1 MYYDSV
7 MYTQSGKLY
16 DYLTGDFESLR
27 LKGYMVIPNV
37 ISNVDFHK
45 QNILNDISKHVPRHV
60 DTRLIQDYG
69 SGQWE
74 STWKCR
80 LETLPVWNKLFKTD
94 SLLSSFDGITY
105 VPRQQLSD
113 LGQELNVHGEPTWMH
128 RDQNICNT
136 NFADTIQGFVSL
148 TNANEE
154 SYSTVF
160 FQPRENETAEN
171 MIYDFHQ
178 KFCVMTT
185 RSGRVVPKRISFDD
199 NKNDDDYHPFDET
212 QLEWWRQH
220 SRFVKPNL
228 KKGDMLLWLSSM
240 PHAGATIPNSIAHDL
255 TEDRLGIFVSMLPKT
270 FATIDVLRNRR
281 ELAKTG
287 ATSTHN
293 VIRPRIFK
301 TPVAF
306 KVDYTDPILAKS
318 RTKLIG

>member
-1 MYYDSV
+1 MV
-7 MYTQSGKLY
+7 TQSGKVY
-16 DYLTGDFESLR
+16 EYLTEEFEPLLS
-27 LKGYMVIPNV
+27 KGYMVIPNV
-37 ISNVDFHK
+37 VSNVDLHK
-45 QNILNDISKHVPRHV
+45 ENILKDISIHVPRNV
-60 DTRLIQDYG
+60 DTRLIQGYG

-80 LETLPVWNKLFKTD
+80 FETLPVWNRLFNTE
-94 SLLSSFDGITY
+94 SLISSFDGITF
-105 VPRQQLSD
+105 VPRQQLSS
-113 LGQELNVHGEPTWMH
+113 LGQELNIHGEPTWMH

-148 TNANEE
+148 SNANDE

-160 FQPRENETAEN
+160 FEPRENETAED
-171 MIYDFHQ
+171 MIYEFHQ
-178 KFCVMTT
+178 QFSVMTT
-185 RSGRVVPKRISFDD
+185 RSGRKVSKRIQFDD
-199 NKNDDDYHPFDET
+199 SKNDDDYHPFDEA

-220 SRFVKPNL
+220 SQFVKPNL

-240 PHAGATIPNSIAHDL
+240 PHAGATIPNPIVNDS
-255 TEDRLGIFVSMLPKT
+255 TEDRLGIFVSMLPKA
-270 FATIDVLRNRR
+270 FANADVLRDRR

-301 TPVAF
+301 APVTFEA
-306 KVDYTDPILAKS
+306 KYTDPMIEKW

>member
-1 MYYDSV
+1 MD
-7 MYTQSGKLY
+7 TGSGKVY
-16 DYLTGDFESLR
+16 EYLTKEFEPLR
-27 LKGYMVIPNV
+27 SKGYMVIPNV
-37 ISNVDFHK
+37 ISDVEFHK
-45 QNILNDISKHVPRHV
+45 QIILEDISKHVPNNV

-80 LETLPVWNKLFKTD
+80 LETLPVWSKLFGTS
-94 SLLSSFDGITY
+94 SLISSFDGITF
-105 VPRQQLSD
+105 VPRQQLRY
-113 LGQELNVHGEPTWMH
+113 LGEELNEHNEPTWMH

-148 TNANEE
+148 SDANDE

-160 FQPRENETAEN
+160 FEPRENDTAEDL
-171 MIYDFHQ
+171 IYKFHQ
-178 KFCVMTT
+178 QFSTMTT
-185 RSGRVVPKRISFDD
+185 RSGRKVQKRIQFDD
-199 NKNDDDYHPFDET
+199 SKNDDDYHPFDET
-212 QLEWWRQH
+212 QLEWLRQN
-220 SRFVKPNL
+220 SRFVKPNF

-240 PHAGATIPNSIAHDL
+240 PHAGATIPNPFVNEY
-255 TEDRLGIFVSMLPKT
+255 TEDRLGIFVSMLPKI
-270 FATIDVLRNRR
+270 FASADILRDRR

-301 TPVAF
+301 APTTFQV
-306 KVDYTDPILAKS
+306 KYKDPMIEKL

>member
-1 MYYDSV
+1 MH
-7 MYTQSGKLY
+7 TQSGKIY
-16 DYLTGDFESLR
+16 EYLTGEFEPLR
-27 LKGYMVIPNV
+27 SKGYMVIRNV
-37 ISNVDFHK
+37 ISNVDIHK
-45 QNILNDISKHVPRHV
+45 QNILKDISNNVPRNV

-80 LETLPVWNKLFKTD
+80 LETLPVWNKLFQTS
-94 SLLSSFDGITY
+94 SLISSFDGITF
-105 VPRQQLSD
+105 VPCQQLTS
-113 LGQELNVHGEPTWMH
+113 LGQELNAYGEPTWMH

-148 TNANEE
+148 SNANDE

-160 FQPRENETAEN
+160 FEPRENETAED

-178 KFCVMTT
+178 QFSIMTT
-185 RSGRVVPKRISFDD
+185 RCGRKVPKRIQFDD
-199 NKNDDDYHPFDET
+199 DKNDDDYHPFDET
-212 QLEWWRQH
+212 QLEWLRNH
-220 SRFVKPNL
+220 SQFVKPNL
-228 KKGDMLLWLSSM
+228 NKGDMLIWLSSM
-240 PHAGATIPNSIAHDL
+240 PHAGATIPNSIVNEQ
-255 TEDRLGIFVSMLPKT
+255 TEDRLGIFVSMLPKE
-270 FATIDVLRNRR
+270 FASVDILRDRR

-301 TPVAF
+301 APIKFQA
-306 KVDYTDPILAKS
+306 KYTDPQIEKW